1 MKAQMSVLFVDDE
14 PNVLEAYRRA
24 LHSHQGAW
32 NISFLTRA
40 KTALAHLADHE
51 VDTIVTDVQ
60 MPEMDG
66 FELIR
71 QIREERG
78 RLDIPI
84 IVVTGLG
91 DAALKR
97 RALDLGATDLLSKPV
112 SREDLIAR
120 VQSALRIKSQQNQ
133 LKAYN
138 EHLEDLVAQRTQ
150 ELADSRL
157 DVLWRL
163 GKAAEHR
170 DTDTGQHIV
179 RVSLYCRSLAEK
191 LGLDRDRI
199 ESVFVASPLHDVGK
213 IAIPDAILLKPGK
226 LTEGE
231 WLVMKTH
238 CAVGVRIL
246 CDESLGMRIYFEM
259 RGREGGA
266 RHPAVP
272 LLQTAA
278 TIALSHHER
287 WDGTGYPGGLA
298 GEAIPLEG
306 RMVALADVYDA
317 LASRRPYKAA
327 LPDSEVVAAIAAG
340 AGKHFDPAVHA
351 AFEGL
356 VKTFREIRYT
366 YGEDDQ

>member
-1 MKAQMSVLFVDDE
+1 
-14 PNVLEAYRRA
+14 RRA

-40 KTALAHLADHE
+40 KAALAHLADHE

-120 VQSALRIKSQQNQ
+120 VQSALRIKWQQDE
-133 LKAYN
+133 LKAYS
-138 EHLEDLVAQRTQ
+138 EGLERLVAERTL

-163 GKAAEHR
+163 GKAAEYR
-170 DTDTGQHIV
+170 DKDTGQHII
-179 RVSLYCRSLAEK
+179 RVSLYCRVLAEA
-191 LGLDRDRI
+191 LGLDRDFTDAI
-199 ESVFVASPLHDVGK
+199 FLTSPLHDIGK
-213 IAIPDAILLKPGK
+213 MAIPDAILLKPGK
-226 LTEGE
+226 LSDSE
-231 WLVMKTH
+231 WVVMKCH
-238 CAVGVRIL
+238 CEAGAQIL
-246 CDESLGMRIYFEM
+246 CDESLGMKIYFELQ
-259 RGREGGA
+259 GREGGP
-266 RHPAVP
+266 RHQAVP

-278 TIALSHHER
+278 TIARSHHER
-287 WDGTGYPGGLA
+287 WDGNGYPKGLI

-306 RMVALADVYDA
+306 RIVALSDVYDA
-317 LASRRPYKAA
+317 LSSKRPYKAA
-327 LPDSEVVAAIAAG
+327 LPEAEVITVLKAE

-356 VKTFREIRYT
+356 VGIFREIRHT
-366 YGEDDQ
+366 YVEDGP